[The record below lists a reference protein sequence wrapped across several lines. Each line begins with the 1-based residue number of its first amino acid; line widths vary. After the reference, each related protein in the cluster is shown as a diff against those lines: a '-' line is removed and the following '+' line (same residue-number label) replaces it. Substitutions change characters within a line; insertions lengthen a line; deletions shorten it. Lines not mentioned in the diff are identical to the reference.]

1 MHTALADLQV
11 IPEKELSCDVLVVG
25 MGFSG
30 PVAAVRAAE
39 NGAKV
44 IVIDKQPKNW
54 WTPGGITMI
63 HAELHLAFRTLDQP
77 EEELRRGLLDCTDG
91 FYPRDLLDA
100 TVTNA
105 GRAYQWLQD
114 HGGEFQGIR
123 FHPQGPNRVW
133 GRIKPGGIYDLAN
146 TGVKKLTLSLEKQLE
161 EHGGQVLYSTKA
173 LNFVTSTKGEVVGV
187 MARDEGGQFKINA
200 KSVILAAGGYGENA
214 DMLVKYVGAK
224 ADEVIR
230 WVGPWSTGDG
240 HKMAEEIDAQTRS
253 MGHAA
258 FSHYYSMDS
267 YQNEDLLGAYLD
279 TPANHGII
287 VDRDGHRFVD
297 ETLGPRIVGPLMSK
311 TSIYKTGWIIIDEAI
326 RNMPDVKAKIDDL
339 IEFKGTL
346 HVADTIEELAKKA
359 GLGAGLKSTVDGF
372 NEAVKAGTTPLLD
385 VPKNDQGF
393 AIGTGMVSGSRVFE
407 IANGPFYAIPFANG
421 IVTTYGG
428 VMVNTDAQVL
438 DWDDKPI
445 PGLYAAGQSMMGSV
459 CGGTENQAGA
469 YVGYQAICLIFALL
483 AAESVTRR

>member
-11 IPEKELSCDVLVVG
+11 IPEKERSCDVLVVG

-39 NGAKV
+39 SGAKV

-77 EEELRRGLLDCTDG
+77 EEELERGLLDCTDG
-91 FYPRDLLDA
+91 MYPRDLLDA
-100 TVTNA
+100 TVKNSH
-105 GRAYQWLQD
+105 RAYQWLQE
-114 HGGEFQGIR
+114 HGGEFNGIR

-146 TGVKKLTLSLEKQLE
+146 TGVKKLTLGLEAQLLE
-161 EHGGQVLYSTKA
+161 RGGEVLYETKA
-173 LNFVTSTKGEVVGV
+173 LNFVTGTKGEVLGV
-187 MARDEGGQFKINA
+187 MARDGDGQFKINA
-200 KSVILAAGGYGENA
+200 KSVVLCAGGYGENA

-240 HKMAEEIDAQTRS
+240 HRMAEEIDAQTRS

-258 FSHYYSMDS
+258 FSHYYSMDA
-267 YQNEDLLGAYLD
+267 YHNEDLLGAYLD
-279 TPANHGII
+279 APANHGII

-297 ETLGPRIVGPLMSK
+297 ETLGPRIVGPLMTK
-311 TSIYKTGWIIIDEAI
+311 TSIYKTAWIIIDETI
-326 RNMPDVKAKIDDL
+326 RNMPDVKPRIDDL
-339 IEFKGTL
+339 IEFGGTL
-346 HVADTIEELAKKA
+346 HVADTLEELARQA
-359 GLGAGLKSTVDGF
+359 GVGPGLARTVEEFNGAVAS
-372 NEAVKAGTTPLLD
+372 GTTTLLD
-385 VPKNDQGF
+385 VPKNDQSF
-393 AIGTGMVSGSRVFE
+393 AIGTGRMSGSKVFE
-407 IANGPFYAIPFANG
+407 IANGPFYAVPFANG

-428 VMVNTDAQVL
+428 VVVNTDAQVL
-438 DWDDKPI
+438 DWDGKPI
-445 PGLYAAGQSMMGSV
+445 PNLYAAGQSIMGSV
-459 CGGTENQAGA
+459 CGGTENAAGA
-469 YVGYQAICLIFALL
+469 YVGYQAICLIFGLL
-483 AAESVTRR
+483 AAESAARA